1 MIQILDA
8 DTSKVLMSFKPV
20 LDTNDGVRIY
30 RPEPDPAV
38 RIGRSYNT
46 MQPSELDLGLGPTD
60 AVPNWVLHIM
70 GPTYRGEFPQHH
82 VQLSRVPSVQFV
94 AAIFILAAGG
104 YNI

>member
-60 AVPNWVLHIM
+60 AVPNWVLHTGGSSLNIM
-70 GPTYRGEFPQHH
+70 CNYLEF
-82 VQLSRVPSVQFV
+82 LRFNSSRQFSFWRPGDI
-94 AAIFILAAGG
+94 IFEKR
-104 YNI
+104 